1 MMKISRRTFLKSGL
15 SGAVLVAC
23 GTVPTKWIR
32 PAKASVVAKKMRT
45 TAGAVMPVP
54 VPASSPKLLPTD
66 LAQYSQHGYGNWQI
80 GEGIA
85 PEKRLDLLKQGQH
98 DETAKPVAE
107 LLRFFAITDIHI
119 SDKETPAQAILYGV
133 KGGVSSAYSGVMLYT
148 PHVLDAAIQTVN
160 ELHKE
165 TPIDFGISLGDTCNN
180 TQYNELRWYIDVI
193 DGKVI
198 QPSSGSHAGAD
209 SIDFQKPF
217 KAAGLDKTIP
227 WYQTLGNHDHF
238 FIGFLPQNEYSRQTL
253 IGKNIINMGNVF
265 ADPRGMDSR
274 GFYMG
279 AIDGGTPYGDVIG
292 VGPEKNFATP
302 PQVRAADPDRRSLYR
317 REWMNE
323 FFKTS
328 SRPLGH
334 GFSRSNIDNDFACYS
349 FEPKS
354 DIPIKVIV
362 LDNTQRNE
370 DANNPQSLGYGHA
383 SLDQER
389 YDWLVRELDLGQAE
403 GKLMII
409 AAHIP
414 FGVEPWPS
422 MMGWNPA
429 APVTETQF
437 IAKLQEYPNLILFA
451 AGHRHGNT
459 VTAFP
464 SPDPARPELGFW
476 QVETAS
482 LRDFPQQLRLFE
494 IFHNSDGTVS
504 IFATNVDPVVEEGSP
519 AAKSRAYAIGA
530 QQIFNNAMPYLPTG
544 TYNAEL
550 VVPLTAEMQAKI
562 RKVGKS
568 VRA

>member
-15 SGAVLVAC
+15 SGVALVAC
-23 GTVPTKWIR
+23 GTVPAKWIR
-32 PAKASVVAKKMRT
+32 PAKAAAVAKKLRT
-45 TAGAVMPVP
+45 TAGTVMPIP
-54 VPASSPKLLPTD
+54 VPSSSPKLLPTD
-66 LAQYSQHGYGNWQI
+66 LAQYSRHGYGKWEI
-80 GEGIA
+80 GEGFA
-85 PEKRLDLLKQGQH
+85 PEKRLDLLKKGQH
-98 DETAKPVAE
+98 NDAAKPVAE

-180 TQYNELRWYIDVI
+180 TQYNELRWYIDVL

-328 SRPLGH
+328 SRPMGH

-362 LDNTQRNE
+362 LDNTQRN
-370 DANNPQSLGYGHA
+370 DDINNPESLGYGHA

-429 APVTETQF
+429 AFVTETQF

-482 LRDFPQQLRLFE
+482 LRDFPQQLRIFE

-504 IFATNVDPVVEEGSP
+504 ICATNVDPVVQEGSL

-544 TYNAEL
+544 AYNAEL

-568 VRA
+568 VSA

>member
-15 SGAVLVAC
+15 SGAALVAC
-23 GTVPTKWIR
+23 GTLPTKWIR
-32 PAKASVVAKKMRT
+32 PAKASTVAKKLRT
-45 TAGAVMPVP
+45 TAGTVMPVP
-54 VPASSPKLLPTD
+54 VPSSSPKLLPTE
-66 LAQYSQHGYGNWQI
+66 LAQYSRYGYGKWQI

-85 PEKRLDLLKQGQH
+85 PEKRLDLVKTGQH
-98 DETAKPVAE
+98 DDAAKPVAE

-198 QPSSGSHAGAD
+198 QPSSGSHAGSD

-292 VGPEKNFATP
+292 VGPEKNFVTP
-302 PQVRAADPDRRSLYR
+302 PQVRAADPDRRSLFR

-328 SRPLGH
+328 TRPMGH

-389 YDWLVRELDLGQAE
+389 YDWLVRELDRGQAE

-414 FGVEPWPS
+414 IGVEPWPS

-429 APVTETQF
+429 APVTEAQF

-464 SPDPARPELGFW
+464 SPDPVRPELGFW
-476 QVETAS
+476 QVETSS

-494 IFHNSDGTVS
+494 ILRNSDGTVS
-504 IFATNVDPVVEEGSP
+504 ICATNVDPVVQEGTP

-530 QQIFNNAMPYLPTG
+530 QQIFNNEMPYLPTG

-550 VVPLTAEMQAKI
+550 IVSLTAEMQAKLQQTGKTV
-562 RKVGKS
+562 RK
-568 VRA
+568 

>member
-1 MMKISRRTFLKSGL
+1 MKISRRTFLKSGL
-15 SGAVLVAC
+15 SGAALIAC
-23 GTVPTKWIR
+23 GTLPAKWIR
-32 PAKASVVAKKMRT
+32 PVKASAVARKLRT
-45 TAGAVMPVP
+45 TAGTVMPIP
-54 VPASSPKLLPTD
+54 VPSSSPKLLPTD
-66 LAQYSQHGYGNWQI
+66 LAQYSRHGYGKWQI
-80 GEGIA
+80 GEGLA
-85 PEKRLDLLKQGQH
+85 PEKRLDLLKRDQH
-98 DETAKPVAE
+98 NDAAKPVAE
-107 LLRFFAITDIHI
+107 LLRFFAITDIHV

-160 ELHKE
+160 ELHKD

-180 TQYNELRWYIDVI
+180 TQYNELRWYIDVL

-292 VGPEKNFATP
+292 VGPEKNFVTP
-302 PQVRAADPDRRSLYR
+302 PQVRDADPDRRALYR

-328 SRPLGH
+328 SRPQGH

-370 DANNPQSLGYGHA
+370 DPNNPQSLGYGHA

-409 AAHIP
+409 TAHIP
-414 FGVEPWPS
+414 IGVEPWPS

-429 APVTETQF
+429 AAVTETQF

-464 SPDPARPELGFW
+464 SPDSARPELGFW

-494 IFHNSDGTVS
+494 IFRNSDGTVS
-504 IFATNVDPVVEEGSP
+504 ICATNVDPVVQEGSP

-550 VVPLTAEMQAKI
+550 VVPLTPEMQAKLQQTGKTV
-562 RKVGKS
+562 RK
-568 VRA
+568 

>member
-15 SGAVLVAC
+15 SGVALVAC
-23 GTVPTKWIR
+23 GTVPAKWIR
-32 PAKASVVAKKMRT
+32 PAKAAAVAKKLRT
-45 TAGAVMPVP
+45 TAGTVMPIP
-54 VPASSPKLLPTD
+54 VPSSSPKLLPTD
-66 LAQYSQHGYGNWQI
+66 LAQYSRHGYGKWEI
-80 GEGIA
+80 GEGFT
-85 PEKRLDLLKQGQH
+85 PEKRLDLLKKGQH
-98 DETAKPVAE
+98 NDAAKPVAE

-238 FIGFLPQNEYSRQTL
+238 FIGFLPQNEYSRQAL

-328 SRPLGH
+328 SRPMGH

-362 LDNTQRNE
+362 LDNTQRN
-370 DANNPQSLGYGHA
+370 DDINNPESLGYGHA

-429 APVTETQF
+429 AFVTETQF

-494 IFHNSDGTVS
+494 IFRNSDGTVS
-504 IFATNVDPVVEEGSP
+504 ICATNVDPVVQEGSL

-544 TYNAEL
+544 AYNAEL

-568 VRA
+568 VSA

>member
-15 SGAVLVAC
+15 SGVALVAC
-23 GTVPTKWIR
+23 GTVPAKWIR
-32 PAKASVVAKKMRT
+32 PAKAAAVAKKLRT
-45 TAGAVMPVP
+45 TAGTVMPIP
-54 VPASSPKLLPTD
+54 VPSSSPKLLPTD
-66 LAQYSQHGYGNWQI
+66 LAQYSRHGYGKWEI
-80 GEGIA
+80 GEGFA
-85 PEKRLDLLKQGQH
+85 PEKRLDLLKKGQH
-98 DETAKPVAE
+98 NDAAKPVAE

-238 FIGFLPQNEYSRQTL
+238 FIGFLPQNEYSRQAL

-328 SRPLGH
+328 SRPMGH

-362 LDNTQRNE
+362 LDNTQRN
-370 DANNPQSLGYGHA
+370 DDINNPESLGYGHA

-429 APVTETQF
+429 APVTEKQF

-464 SPDPARPELGFW
+464 SPDPTRPELGFW

-494 IFHNSDGTVS
+494 IVRNSDETIS
-504 IFATNVDPVVEEGSP
+504 IRATNVDPVVKEGTP

-544 TYNAEL
+544 AYNAEL
-550 VVPLTAEMQAKI
+550 VVPLTPRMRSKLRNAGTA
-562 RKVGKS
+562 VGD
-568 VRA
+568 